1 MKTPQVSVIVPV
13 RNEARAIRQTL
24 ECLLRQDFEPD
35 GFEVLVVDGQSDDET
50 VAIVREM
57 QPRFGRLTLLYNPK
71 RWSSAARNI
80 GIRHASGEYIVI
92 VDGHCAI
99 DNPHYLRDLVRAFA
113 ETSADCL
120 ARPQPLDADGASPFQ
135 TGVALARRSW
145 LGHNP
150 DSAIFSDRPGFVE
163 PQNVAV
169 AYRRSVFG
177 AVGLFDERFDA
188 CEDVEFNTRVHR
200 HGLRCYF
207 TPAIGVRYHPRSSL
221 RGLWRQM
228 YRYGTGRARLGRKH
242 PLSRTIPSLIPPLWL
257 VWLAGTLVAG
267 LLWSPAL
274 AAFALC
280 AVAYCALVLGESLR
294 LTGGRLLPAL
304 RLPLIFFA
312 LHAGFGWGFLKE
324 SLAPAPTRGTARR

>member
-1 MKTPQVSVIVPV
+1 MTTPRVSVIVPV
-13 RNEARAIRQTL
+13 RNEARAIRHTL
-24 ECLLRQDFEPD
+24 ECLLRQDFD
-35 GFEVLVVDGQSDDET
+35 RDDFEVLVVDGQSDDET

-57 QPRFGRLTLLYNPK
+57 QPRFGRLKLLYNPK
-71 RWSSAARNI
+71 RWSSAARNTA
-80 GIRHASGEYIVI
+80 IRHALGEYIVI

-99 DNPHYLRDLVRAFA
+99 DNSRYLRDLVRSFT
-113 ETSADCL
+113 ETGADCL

-135 TGVALARRSW
+135 RGVAYARRSW

-169 AYRRSVFG
+169 AYRRNVF
-177 AVGLFDERFDA
+177 AVVGLFDERFDA

-228 YRYGTGRARLGRKH
+228 FRYGTGRARLGRKH
-242 PLSRTIPSLIPPLWL
+242 PSSRSLPSLIPPFWM
-257 VWLAGTLVAG
+257 VWLAGTLAAG
-267 LLWSPAL
+267 ILWSPAL
-274 AAFALC
+274 AAFGLC
-280 AVAYCALVLGESLR
+280 AIAYFAVVLGESLR
-294 LTGGRLLPAL
+294 LTGGRLVPAL
-304 RLPLIFFA
+304 RLPLIFCA

-324 SLAPAPTRGTARR
+324 SFARARTSHTASR